1 MKSATGPAQCERRHP
16 PRQKLMLP
24 MSFARLRTL
33 KTLEDLNG
41 AAKLFKGVAHRFR
54 ESRAKERTP

>member
-1 MKSATGPAQCERRHP
+1 
-16 PRQKLMLP
+16 MLP